1 MPKKSAVELWD
12 TAKTAVVKPRLP
24 KRLRWVVANL
34 GTEALAVA
42 IFNEAIYR
50 MYPGDPKA
58 EAWRLIFIG
67 NAMFFSAVDA
77 GKAAAEVQ
85 VQAVGQEAVWSTAG
99 PIAMLVGAVAVL
111 NTEPGWSMTK
121 SGMGKL
127 MGMMGLAKTFGDAV
141 GNVALGPSRRKAA
154 MTGTAVTIGIAVAQ
168 WAGGTIG
175 VLAAFLHPLFKYLL
189 EAAYESPKMMFV
201 VKVAFFGTLVQMLL
215 VAVAANMAAF
225 AEGSAPKSFEMPPT
239 GPARLVYQAG
249 AGFGLDMCKAVLG
262 LPEVR
267 RLSINAA
274 AAGALGLSN
283 QPRSSWPRLGRPYG
297 LQYQDGQGAEDRAIR
312 ELYRGN
318 SMILNRV
325 DVQPDTVARDVVSRG
340 LAKNANYAPSDAEID
355 AVFGFARDAD
365 LTEAPVGSP
374 LVWVAE
380 KDFRLATGRAWKNY
394 ETKTSGLFGLGDAE
408 SGARGFALDLGA
420 AYDAL
425 CPVTDMI
432 QFVTTTSVQNLN
444 KASSDAGDAL
454 RHVFGVARGES
465 SITRKWQ
472 WENKPAPQVLGR
484 LDEDVI
490 VEALAG
496 LAEYMPDPDP
506 LHPADRAFGWK
517 VAFGLCTLLARAL
530 IYRSGQSLFGSS
542 ASTVTATITSLDGVH
557 KAENITCNALLLET
571 WNQVYDLIRGDRGTL
586 MEYVRARIQSR
597 FGATGV
603 RRFAGDQV
611 AQALEWTG
619 FVRPFVAEDDLEPTV
634 KLISDTLIQLN
645 NDLNTAPTFRQHI
658 GHVLKPSDHPTFGAA
673 GFALYCIIDEHK
685 RGSLDCN
692 LADLYEQFIFVGVP
706 GQCKICKKQPA
717 TLKWAFEGKGR
728 TFASWMCPVPGSR
741 AGDPADMRHAFNLFF
756 VNGRMGCANC
766 FVDEMKAKHHDAP
779 AQAVAAYETL
789 LNNMENGD
797 IPQGYRNA
805 INAYDNS
812 GALQRREARNT
823 VMRESDDFTD
833 AQFADELARLAR
845 QAIPPL
851 QGRRQNRA
859 MMLVDDYD

>member
-1 MPKKSAVELWD
+1 MPEKSPVQLWD
-12 TAKTAVVKPRLP
+12 MARTALVKPRLP
-24 KRLRWVVANL
+24 KRLRWVVANF

-58 EAWRLIFIG
+58 EIGRLISIG
-67 NAMFFSAVDA
+67 NAMFFSAVNA

-85 VQAVGQEAVWSTAG
+85 VEAAGQEAAWSTVG

-111 NTEPGWSMTK
+111 NTEHGWSMTK

-175 VLAAFLHPLFKYLL
+175 VLAGLLIPLFKYLL
-189 EAAYESPKMMFV
+189 EAAYENPVAMFV
-201 VKVAFFGTLVQMLL
+201 VKVVFFGTLVQMLL

-225 AEGSAPKSFEMPPT
+225 AEGSAPDSFEMPPT

-249 AGFGLDMCKAVLG
+249 AEFGLEMCKAVLG

-274 AAGALGLSN
+274 VAGALGLSN
-283 QPRSSWPRLGRPYG
+283 QLHLSRLGLGRPYG
-297 LQYQDGQGAEDRAIR
+297 LQYQAGKGAEDRAIQQ
-312 ELYRGN
+312 LYRGN
-318 SMILNRV
+318 SRILDRV
-325 DVQPDTVARDVVSRG
+325 DVRQGTMARDVASRG
-340 LAKNANYAPSDAEID
+340 LAKNASHAPSDAEID
-355 AVFGFARDAD
+355 AVFGFARDTD
-365 LTEAPVGSP
+365 LTEAPAESP
-374 LVWVAE
+374 LVWVAADE
-380 KDFRLATGRAWKNY
+380 FMTATGRAWKDY
-394 ETKTSGLFGLGDAE
+394 ETKTSGLFGLGAAE

-425 CPVTDMI
+425 CPVNDMI
-432 QFVTTTSVQNLN
+432 QFVTTTSFGNLTT
-444 KASSDAGDAL
+444 ASLDAGDAL
-454 RHVFGVARGES
+454 RHVFGVARGKS

-571 WNQVYDLIRGDRGTL
+571 WNQVYDLIRGDRATL
-586 MEYVRARIQSR
+586 TEYVRARIQSR

-603 RRFAGDQV
+603 QRFAGDRV
-611 AQALEWTG
+611 ARALEWTG
-619 FVRPFVAEDDLEPTV
+619 FVRPFVAEEDLEPTV
-634 KLISDTLIQLN
+634 KLISDTLFKLT
-645 NDLNTAPTFRQHI
+645 NDLNTPSSFRQNI
-658 GHVLKPSDHPTFGAA
+658 GYVLKPSDHPTFGAA

-685 RGSLDCN
+685 RGTLDCN

-706 GQCKICKKQPA
+706 GQCKICKKRPA
-717 TLKWAFEGKGR
+717 ALKWAFEGRGE
-728 TFASWMCPVPGSR
+728 TFASWMCPVPGSQ
-741 AGDPADMRHAFNLFF
+741 ACGPDDMRQAFALFG
-756 VNGRMGCANC
+756 NGRMGCASC

-789 LNNMENGD
+789 LRNMENGD

-805 INAYDNS
+805 INAYR
-812 GALQRREARNT
+812 GAGEFERREARGT
-823 VMRESDDFTD
+823 VMGESDDFTA
-833 AQFADELARLAR
+833 AQFADELARLAG
-845 QAIPPL
+845 QAMAAE
-851 QGRRQNRA
+851 QARRRGRA
-859 MMLVDDYD
+859 MVLVDDWD